1 MSRSLGQ
8 LRGLLPLLLEVVHL
22 AAVTDGEDETR
33 QYPVIDL
40 VDDAVVAGAHTP
52 LALPAN
58 ELLGSSWAGLLG
70 KQLNDSLDPALR
82 MAVQLT

>member
-1 MSRSLGQ
+1 
-8 LRGLLPLLLEVVHL
+8 LLSEAVHL
-22 AAVTDGEDETR
+22 AAVTNSEDEDH
-33 QYPVIDL
+33 QDSVVDL

-58 ELLGSSWAGLLG
+58 ELLSSGWAGLLG
-70 KQLNDSLDPALR
+70 KQLDDSLNPALR